1 MILCRGPAFGPSRV
15 EGRGSQGGDRLSRV
29 AGLDPVSQEAEG
41 QRGQRRASGLRILSL
56 LFLFRLLF
64 SYNSSQAYCDPGTV
78 PNALPRLPHFI
89 LKINLFRQ
97 FIVSHLLEEE
107 TEVGPGNKVTTLLME
122 QLGCD
127 LRTTVSQPLD
137 TSGTS
142 TLSERDLRG
151 LESQGRC

>member
-1 MILCRGPAFGPSRV
+1 MILYRGPAFGPSRV

-29 AGLDPVSQEAEG
+29 AELEPVSQEAEG
-41 QRGQRRASGLRILSL
+41 QRGQRRASGLWILSL

-64 SYNSSQAYCDPGTV
+64 SYNSSQAYCVPGTV

-89 LKINLFRQ
+89 LKINPFRQ

-127 LRTTVSQPLD
+127 LRTARLTAPGHFWNLDPL
-137 TSGTS
+137 
-142 TLSERDLRG
+142 
-151 LESQGRC
+151 